1 MVIAPGRATRPGAIG
16 RTSRISDARECPFCD
31 GHEQLT
37 PPETLALGRDHAGAD
52 TPGWTVRVVPNKFP
66 ALPGQEVVVHGPL
79 HASTITEVA
88 AGVMVEVA
96 RAWRMRAEVHRAAG
110 APWVMVCVNEGAGA
124 GASLEHSHSQVLP
137 FAAAPPLIEA
147 RVEATSPPCRLCE
160 ALPNESARTI
170 AVTDG
175 VRTFCP
181 GWSRVPYETWLA
193 PERHEPQPAHTR
205 VIARTLATAV
215 GGLRRVLGTELP
227 WNAIVHSSWADDLFH
242 WHVEILPR
250 LTVPASLE
258 LGAGLWVNVV
268 DPDTAADE
276 LRRAVES

>member
-1 MVIAPGRATRPGAIG
+1 VVIAPGRATRPGAIG
-16 RTSRISDARECPFCD
+16 RTSRISDARQCPFCD

-37 PPETLALGRDHAGAD
+37 PPETLALGRDHAGRD

-66 ALPGQEVVVHGPL
+66 ALSGQEVVVHGPL
-79 HASTITEVA
+79 HAATITEVA
-88 AGVMVEVA
+88 TAVVDEVA
-96 RAWRMRAEVHRAAG
+96 RAWRMRADAHTAAG
-110 APWVMVCVNEGAGA
+110 SAWVTVCVNEGAGA

-137 FAAAPPLIEA
+137 FAALPPLVET

-160 ALPNESARTI
+160 ALPHESGRTI
-170 AVTDG
+170 AVANG

-181 GWSRVPYETWLA
+181 GWSRVPYETWLV
-193 PERHEPQPAHTR
+193 PERHEAQPGDPR
-205 VIARTLATAV
+205 VIARGLVTAV
-215 GGLRRVLGTELP
+215 RGLRGLLGTDLP

-268 DPDTAADE
+268 DPDSAADE
-276 LRRAVES
+276 LRRAAES